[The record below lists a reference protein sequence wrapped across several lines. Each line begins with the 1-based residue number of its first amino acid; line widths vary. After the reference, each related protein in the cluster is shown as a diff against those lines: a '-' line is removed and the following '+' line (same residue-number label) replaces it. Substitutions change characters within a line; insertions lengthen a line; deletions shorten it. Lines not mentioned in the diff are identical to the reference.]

1 MISKPFKALF
11 AVAAV
16 FAIAHGRA
24 GLGGDNRDF
33 YHYPAAGTPTYDYK
47 SRYSVQIKGE
57 TLF

>member
-33 YHYPAAGTPTYDYK
+33 YHYPAAATPTYDYK
-47 SRYSVQIKGE
+47 FRYSVQIEG
-57 TLF
+57 